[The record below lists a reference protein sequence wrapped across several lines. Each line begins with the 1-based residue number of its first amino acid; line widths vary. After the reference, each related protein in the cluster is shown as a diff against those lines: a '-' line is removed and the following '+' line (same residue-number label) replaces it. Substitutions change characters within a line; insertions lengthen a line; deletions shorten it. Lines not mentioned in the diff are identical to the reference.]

1 MSWDRNWE
9 DDAAVDEQ
17 IAKDAEERKEKRLDD
32 EGYQILGFRERIYRA
47 LAMIIFAII
56 FPFVF
61 VFLGLYRLFSAVSLL
76 TWAKPVTAAAD
87 KTE

>member
-9 DDAAVDEQ
+9 DDAAVDDL
-17 IAKDAEERKEKRLDD
+17 IAKETEERKEKKLDE
-32 EGYQILGFRERIYRA
+32 EGYQVLGLRECIYRA

-61 VFLGLYRLFSAVSLL
+61 VFLGLYRCFSAVSLL
-76 TWAKPVTAAAD
+76 TWAKPATTAE